1 MVYLNN
7 LINTFCVL
15 AAVVH
20 FRLGALVQI
29 CDPRDGVHRPV
40 NEEPSATDVV
50 VSSLKKIIHVFL
62 QTPASIAS
70 FSVLLIPE
78 ILALKTSVFEF

>member
-1 MVYLNN
+1 MTHLVDA
-7 LINTFCVL
+7 FCVL

-20 FRLGALVQI
+20 LRLGALVQI
-29 CDPRDGVHRPV
+29 CDPRDGVQRPV

-50 VSSLKKIIHVFL
+50 VSSLKIIIHVFL